1 MLISS
6 WERLNLNKKFK
17 FLQFIQPIAN
27 ISARPTCTAPAAA
40 SQLEKQILHLERE
53 VQEMKASLENI
64 KEKLSSTV
72 PAATCSPNH
81 VGSNSW
87 LQ

>member
-1 MLISS
+1 MREVEL
-6 WERLNLNKKFK
+6 KQKFN

-27 ISARPTCTAPAAA
+27 IPARPTCTAPAA
-40 SQLEKQILHLERE
+40 SQLEEKILHLERE

-72 PAATCSPNH
+72 PAANCSPNH
-81 VGSNSW
+81 GGSNSASIK
-87 LQ
+87 

>member
-1 MLISS
+1 MLIISS
-6 WERLNLNKKFK
+6 ERLNLNKTFK
-17 FLQFIQPIAN
+17 FLQFLQPISN
-27 ISARPTCTAPAAA
+27 IPAQPTCTAPAA
-40 SQLEKQILHLERE
+40 SQLEKKILHLERE

-64 KEKLSSTV
+64 KEKLSSTI
-72 PAATCSPNH
+72 PAATCSPNNK